1 MRKVRSLTTEEFQEL
16 ETSYKTGAK
25 HHFRQR
31 CKGILLS
38 HEGYSVAQIA
48 KLLGHKKD
56 TIYTWLNNYDAK
68 GIKGLQN
75 ESGQGVKAR
84 LDSLSDED
92 QKELE
97 KTVAKSPQNLNQVG
111 AWLSQKFDFK
121 VTKYMLIRYLK
132 KNSVILGEGF
142 ENG

>member
-1 MRKVRSLTTEEFQEL
+1 MRKVRTLTEQEFQEL
-16 ETSYKTGAK
+16 EEGYKTGAK

-38 HEGYSVAQIA
+38 HEGYSVAEISN
-48 KLLGHKKD
+48 LLGHGKD
-56 TIYTWLNNYDAK
+56 AIYSWLNNYDAK
-68 GIKGLQN
+68 GIIGLQN
-75 ESGQGVKAR
+75 QSGQGVKAR
-84 LDSLSDED
+84 LDSLSKED

-132 KNSVILGEGF
+132 KNSIILGEES

>member
-1 MRKVRSLTTEEFQEL
+1 MRKVRPLTDEEFQEL
-16 ETSYKTGAK
+16 EKSYKTGAK

-31 CKGILLS
+31 CKGTLLS
-38 HEGYSVAQIA
+38 HEGYSVAEISS
-48 KLLGHKKD
+48 LLNVGKD
-56 TIYTWLNNYDAK
+56 AIYSWLNNYDAK
-68 GIKGLQN
+68 GIIGLQN
-75 ESGQGVKAR
+75 KSGQGVKAP

-97 KTVAKSPQNLNQVG
+97 QTVAKSPQNLNQVG
-111 AWLSQKFDFK
+111 AWLSQRFDFK

-132 KNSVILGEGF
+132 KNSVIPGDGF

>member
-1 MRKVRSLTTEEFQEL
+1 MRKIHSLSIQEIQAL
-16 ETSYKTGAK
+16 EKGYKTGAK

-38 HEGYSVAQIA
+38 HQGYSVAQIA
-48 KLLGHKKD
+48 EQLKHKKD
-56 TIYTWLNNYDAK
+56 TIYSWLNNYEAQ
-68 GIKGLQN
+68 GIAGLQN
-75 ESGQGVKAR
+75 KPGQGVKAL
-84 LDSLSDED
+84 LDNLNAKE

-97 KTVAKSPQNLNQVG
+97 KAVAKSPQNLNQVG
-111 AWLSQKFDFK
+111 AWLSQKFGFK

-132 KNSVILGEGF
+132 KNSATPGEGF

>member
-1 MRKVRSLTTEEFQEL
+1 MRKVRSLTDQEFQEL
-16 ETSYKTGAK
+16 ENSYKTGAK

-38 HEGYSVAQIA
+38 NEGYSVAQIA
-48 KLLGHKKD
+48 KLLGPKKD
-56 TIYTWLNNYDAK
+56 TIYTWLDNYNTK
-68 GIKGLQN
+68 GIIGLQN

-111 AWLSQKFDFK
+111 AWLSEKFDFQ

-132 KNSVILGEGF
+132 KNLTIPGEGF

>member
-1 MRKVRSLTTEEFQEL
+1 MRKIDTLPEQEIQAL
-16 ETSYKTGAK
+16 EKGYKTGAK

-38 HEGYSVAQIA
+38 HEGHSVAQIA
-48 KLLGHKKD
+48 ELLKYKKD
-56 TIYTWLNNYDAK
+56 TIYNWLNNYEAQ
-68 GIKGLQN
+68 GIAGLQN
-75 ESGQGVKAR
+75 KSGQGVKAL
-84 LDSLSDED
+84 LDKLNAEE

-111 AWLSQKFDFK
+111 AWLSQEFDFK

-132 KNSVILGEGF
+132 KNSATHGEGF

>member
-1 MRKVRSLTTEEFQEL
+1 MRKVRSLTDEEFQEL
-16 ETSYKTGAK
+16 EISYKTGAK

-68 GIKGLQN
+68 GIIGLQN

-92 QKELE
+92 KKELE

-132 KNSVILGEGF
+132 KNSTTPGEGL

>member
-1 MRKVRSLTTEEFQEL
+1 MRKVRTLTEQEIQEL
-16 ETSYKTGAK
+16 EKSYKTGAK

-38 HEGYSVAQIA
+38 HEGYSVAEISSS
-48 KLLGHKKD
+48 LGLGKD
-56 TIYTWLNNYDAK
+56 AIYSWLNKYDAN
-68 GIKGLQN
+68 GIIGLQN
-75 ESGQGVKAR
+75 KPGQGVKAL
-84 LDSLSDED
+84 LDSLCDED

-97 KTVAKSPQNLNQVG
+97 QTVAKSPQNLNQVG
-111 AWLSQKFDFK
+111 AWLSQRFDFK

-132 KNSVILGEGF
+132 KNSVTHGEGL